1 VRGRKP
7 VPVEQR
13 RLEGQD
19 VSHRPL
25 PQAVLVGG
33 RPETLERPAGLPKEA
48 WPFWEES
55 VGHLVNAGIADRVD
69 LPALTMLATLYARYI
84 QARKIIAKDGLLAI
98 GSSGQFVEHPAV
110 KIERNSMKM
119 FLTAAEQ
126 YGIGPVARTRLGLAD
141 LHRRN
146 MAAEL
151 ERALGGGESA
161 PPDLDLP
168 EAEVVEDDDVGLPV

>member
-1 VRGRKP
+1 MNVEGMLRAFCDAVERRDGKSFAALFSEDGVYHDVFYGTFAGRTEIAAMIDDYFYRTATNFRWDMHEP
-7 VPVEQR
+7 VSD
-13 RLEGQD
+13 G
-19 VSHRPL
+19 
-25 PQAVLVGG
+25 
-33 RPETLERPAGLPKEA
+33 T
-48 WPFWEES
+48 
-55 VGHLVNAGIADRVD
+55 
-69 LPALTMLATLYARYI
+69 TLYARYI

-161 PPDLDLP
+161 PPPDLDLP

>member
-1 VRGRKP
+1 MRGRKP

-33 RPETLERPAGLPKEA
+33 RPDALERPKGLPREA

-55 VGHLVNAGIADRVD
+55 VGQLVDAGIADKVD
-69 LPALTMLATLYARYI
+69 LPALTMLATIYARAI
-84 QARKIIAKDGLLAI
+84 QARKAIAKDGILAF
-98 GSSGQFVEHPAV
+98 GSSGQVVEHPAV
-110 KIERNSMKM
+110 KIERNSIKL

-141 LHRRN
+141 LNRRS

-151 ERALGGGESA
+151 ERQLEGGESE
-161 PPDLDLP
+161 PSTDIPDAD
-168 EAEVVEDDDVGLPV
+168 VVEDDDVGLPGF